1 MKGKL
6 QILRSHW
13 FIISLFI
20 LLLND
25 FFFKETFHNWL
36 TGKLSDFAGLFVFAL
51 FWTAIFPH
59 YKKVIFGVTATL
71 FILWKSSWSQPFIDS
86 WNAFGLLPI
95 DRVVDLSDLLAL
107 SVLPLAYFVE
117 QRSSQVKTVRLTPVI
132 PILLSAFAFGAT
144 SYSTNEKLN
153 KNYTVNVTKDSI
165 INRLSRLD
173 SVTLNNTPTPTSD
186 TFELSINNEL
196 CHDRISAKI
205 TVVEIDDSTS
215 VVTFL
220 NATHP
225 CPKKDVQEKDIIASF
240 ENNIINPLQGNVK

>member
-1 MKGKL
+1 MRKIN
-6 QILRSHW
+6 ILVSYW
-13 FIISLFI
+13 FLGALLL

-25 FFFKETFHNWL
+25 IFLKETFHNWF

-59 YKKVIFGVTATL
+59 YKKVIFGVTASL

-107 SVLPLAYFVE
+107 SLLPLAYFVE
-117 QRSSQVKTVRLTPVI
+117 HRSTQVKTVRLKHVI
-132 PILLSAFAFGAT
+132 PLLLSAFTFGAT
-144 SYSTNEKLN
+144 SYSTNEKFN
-153 KNYTVNVTKDSI
+153 KNYTVNVPKDSI
-165 INRLSRLD
+165 INRLNRLD
-173 SVTLNNTPTPTSD
+173 SATLNNTPTSD
-186 TFELSINNEL
+186 TLELSINNEL
-196 CHDRISAKI
+196 CHDRISVKI
-205 TVVEIDDSTS
+205 IVVEIDDSTS

-225 CPKKDVQEKDIIASF
+225 CPKKEVKEKDIIPSF
-240 ENNIINPLQGNVK
+240 ENHIINPLQTNAK